1 MPLGT
6 DNIET
11 QILAPEDLVNT
22 EEARRAIA
30 IEEAAAAG
38 GATGAEAIP
47 LPEQSK
53 PATFAEMK
61 GMDGK
66 AEMSKLIYRNIRVL
80 FP

>member
-1 MPLGT
+1 MPMGT
-6 DNIET
+6 DNTET
-11 QILAPEDLVNT
+11 QILAPDDLVNT

-38 GATGAEAIP
+38 GATGEAIP